1 MKERLI
7 STDLRNE
14 QLEKQ
19 LHSSECQLS
28 DKDHSVM
35 LQKELEVQLRKDLE
49 IQQRREVQR

>member
-19 LHSSECQLS
+19 LEGAEFHLAE
-28 DKDHSVM
+28 KDNNVV
-35 LQKELEVQLRKDLE
+35 LQKELEVKLRN
-49 IQQRREVQR
+49 